1 MAGRDMIVM
10 SLGELKRLKLIQS
23 AIDRQITQKS
33 VSTMLGLSE
42 RQVRRLVKVV
52 REEGDRGIIH
62 RSRGR
67 PSNRRLSDEIRE
79 RVITLYQERYPD
91 FGPTLAT
98 EKLLERE
105 GIRLSD
111 ETLRKWLL
119 ERGLWK
125 KRRKRS
131 ADRQWR
137 PRRSCFGEMLQLD
150 GSHHDWLEGRGSPL
164 VLMGYI
170 DDATNTTYGKF
181 YDYEGTLPAMDSF
194 KGYVKIYGLPISA
207 YLDRHTTYKSP
218 KKLTEWDEVDD
229 IEFLSQFE
237 RALKELGVE
246 VIHALSPQAK
256 GRVERLFGVLQDRL
270 VKEMR
275 LAGIKTKDEA
285 NAFLE
290 TYLPR
295 YNEKFRVCP
304 ANEMDAHVR
313 LPRHFDLDKYLCI
326 KNQRTVRKDNTI
338 AYKGNLYQ
346 LEASSSKK
354 VCIEE
359 RLDGS
364 LYIISKGTALKYKEI
379 AERQKQ
385 TMVVKQDM
393 RQYNRLSK
401 PPSKD
406 HPWKRRWKTW
416 GGASSSLIMKRMGVT
431 HSLLSALFDKGRY
444 EKAMDNSV
452 FCFNRTFLFW

>member
-10 SLGELKRLKLIQS
+10 SLREVKRLKLIQS

-33 VSTMLGLSE
+33 VSTILGLNE
-42 RQVRRLVKVV
+42 RQVRRLVRVV
-52 REEGDRGIIH
+52 SEEGDRGIIH
-62 RSRGR
+62 RSRGQ
-67 PSNRRLSDEIRE
+67 PSHRRLSDKIKEK
-79 RVITLYQERYPD
+79 VIELYTEKYPD

-98 EKLLERE
+98 EKLLDLD

-119 ERGLWK
+119 AEGLWK

-131 ADRQWR
+131 AYRQWR
-137 PRRSCFGEMLQLD
+137 PRRTCFGAMVQMD
-150 GSHHDWLEGRGSPL
+150 GSHHDWLEGRGPTL

-170 DDATNTTYGKF
+170 DDATNTTYAKF

-194 KGYVKIYGLPISA
+194 KGYVMMYGLPISV
-207 YLDRHTTYKSP
+207 YLDRHTTYKSS
-218 KKLTEWDEVDD
+218 KKPTEWDEAYD

-275 LAGIKTKDEA
+275 LEGIKTKDEA

-290 TYLPR
+290 RYWPR

-326 KNQRTVRKDNTI
+326 KDQRTVRNDNTI
-338 AYKGNLYQ
+338 AYNKKLYQ
-346 LEASSSKK
+346 LEQKESKK
-354 VCIEE
+354 VHIEE
-359 RLDGS
+359 RIDGS
-364 LYIISKGTALKYKEI
+364 LLIISKGTALKYQEI
-379 AERQKQ
+379 TERPKQ
-385 TMVVKQDM
+385 LVAAKTDLRV
-393 RQYNRLSK
+393 YNRPPK
-401 PPSKD
+401 PSKD

-416 GGASSSLIMKRMGVT
+416 GAPPPAVL
-431 HSLLSALFDKGRY
+431 
-444 EKAMDNSV
+444 
-452 FCFNRTFLFW
+452 